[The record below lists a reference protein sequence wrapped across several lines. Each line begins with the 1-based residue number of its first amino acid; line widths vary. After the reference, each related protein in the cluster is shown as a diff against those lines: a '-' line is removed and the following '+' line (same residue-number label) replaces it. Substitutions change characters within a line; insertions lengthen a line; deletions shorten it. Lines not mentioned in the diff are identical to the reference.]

1 MDRACVRGELDI
13 IRERKA
19 MKIKIDFGA
28 PFIPEKDILSVTAND
43 IYDQYLESTVYDQF
57 NIFFVLL
64 TTFHMCE
71 DKGKNVSAAHVAYL
85 ASYYLFLPLTP
96 PGSMELALHYAKKA
110 MALDPSDFYAQWIEA
125 VLEGN

>member
-1 MDRACVRGELDI
+1 
-13 IRERKA
+13 
-19 MKIKIDFGA
+19 MKIKIDFGT
-28 PFIPEKDILSVTAND
+28 PFIPEEDVLSVTVND
-43 IYDQYLESTVYDQF
+43 ICAQYVKSTVYDQF

-71 DKGKNVSAAHVAYL
+71 DKGERVLAAHVAYL

-110 MALDPSDFYAQWIEA
+110 MELDPSDFYAQWIEA